1 MRRSRESDGRI
12 ESYRNGVRGLV
23 LLACAAQSVAC
34 VGDAQFT
41 TRFASD
47 YVRDHHVVS
56 VLGVYRDGRMS
67 SDAWGSI
74 GPKISAAL
82 GAQSCKIAYAEPL
95 VSTNGP
101 LWSAIDD
108 YARANGPTDDLLAQL
123 APAAKGDLI
132 LVLTLAGTVPLK
144 GRGPLAEEAAA
155 ASGRGPPRRTGGG
168 GQGGGDPMRGSPRHK
183 KAETNALDLSAS
195 VFSVAGGH
203 SVALVAMQYS
213 GFSADEAVTLFSSRL
228 AQELQGSTCAGW
240 SWDVPIDASHIRQM
254 IDP

>member
-1 MRRSRESDGRI
+1 MMETHHKAL
-12 ESYRNGVRGLV
+12 RGLFV
-23 LLACAAQSVAC
+23 LAFGAGSVAC
-34 VGDAQFT
+34 AGDANFT
-41 TRFASD
+41 TRYASD
-47 YVRDHHVVS
+47 YVRDRHVVS

-123 APAAKGDLI
+123 APAAKGDVI
-132 LVLTLAGTVPLK
+132 MVLTLAGKVPSK
-144 GRGPLAEEAAA
+144 APGPLAAEAAQ
-155 ASGRGPPRRTGGG
+155 ASGGGAPGRRGGG
-168 GQGGGDPMRGSPRHK
+168 GQGGGDPMRGSTRHQK
-183 KAETNALDLSAS
+183 IETNALDLSAS

-213 GFSADEAVTLFSSRL
+213 GLSADEALTLFSARL
-228 AQELQGSTCAGW
+228 AQELRGSTCAGW